1 MSENQP
7 NGSKSSEAT
16 VMLGGS
22 SAPAPVPP
30 VVVAPSGDKTVMA
43 VGKVDLVQVPAPSA
57 VPGAPPAAPIPP
69 PAPPPVVSGSGEK
82 TVMAVGSGGAFDPIP
97 TVSAPGGAPPP
108 SSSGA
113 APTLEIAKPKLEPPP
128 PSKSGSDAR
137 TAIAAGSGAGLAQG
151 TKPTPKTEVSEVTGQ
166 WGPGAMPR
174 AGAMINQY
182 ELIRELGAGGMGTVF
197 LARDTKLGRKTA
209 IKILNSNHPELTQR
223 FIVEARATARC
234 SHENIVIIYEV
245 GEFNAQP
252 YMVLEFLQG
261 SVLTDLVHGGKR
273 LPPGRAVELMVPV
286 CRALAVAHEQGIVH
300 RDLKPDNIFVTETG
314 TVKVLDFGIAKVK
327 EHSEKAPPSSPP
339 VQAPGQG
346 GAMRLPTAAELGENT
361 NTNLTRQGVIMGT
374 MKYMSPEQW
383 GIGVEIDHRTDI
395 WAVGVILFR
404 LLAGKHPLAPL
415 QGNQLVV
422 TAMLDKPMPRLKEA
436 VSDVPQGLCDI
447 VDRCLMK
454 NKEERYKDA
463 KDLTKALEAY
473 LPGRMSS
480 MQLAL
485 DESPYTGL
493 SSFQESDAHRFFGRS
508 REIAAAVP
516 KLRDRAMMAVLGP
529 SGVGKSSFV
538 RAGLVPALKSSGEN
552 WECQVIR
559 PGRSP
564 MAALAA
570 MVGPMLGTTTSS
582 LNEELSEQAALA
594 QRLVREPGYVGQAL
608 RAKAK
613 RTGTKIMIFV
623 DQFEELYT
631 LVSDPAE
638 RMAFTQCLAGAADD
652 AASPV
657 RITFSMRSDFLDRVG
672 EDPQFLHEVMQSLF
686 FLTPPNRDG
695 LRDAL
700 VQPAQ
705 MAGYE
710 FESPQMVEEMLSY
723 LESTSG
729 ALPLMQFAA
738 TKLWDSRD
746 TVRKLLTHSAYQAM
760 GGIAGALASHA
771 DSVLAEL
778 APSAQNLTRQV
789 FLRLI
794 TPERTRAVVSLA
806 ELAELA
812 PGTHDVERLVEHLT
826 AARLLVSQT
835 AADGSTQGST
845 AEIVHESLVHSWP
858 TLRRW
863 LDETQEDSAFLE
875 QLRNASKQ
883 WASRGKPSGLLWR
896 GDTADEA
903 IRWAKRHTGTLPET
917 QRAFLAAVINESTR
931 ADRRKRAIVVGVV
944 AFLTLLL
951 VAAGGAAVKFKAQD
965 AKSRKLM
972 VAARESEKKAKESE
986 KKAKASESEAKT
998 ALTKQIEA
1006 EKEREKARRDVER
1019 GQAQLG
1025 MTLQELEGAYASL
1038 QVEKAQAEAARDN
1051 AKAAQVAAERSA
1063 AEALAQKKIADEERS
1078 KAEVARAETAK
1089 LLEQEKA
1096 RAKKLADQLGSPM
1109 IETLKGTEGLN

>member
-7 NGSKSSEAT
+7 NGSNSSEAT
-16 VMLGGS
+16 VMLGGPA
-22 SAPAPVPP
+22 APAPVVPQVIQAPP
-30 VVVAPSGDKTVMA
+30 TSEKTVMA
-43 VGKVDLVQVPAPSA
+43 VGKIDLATPAPAGFPS
-57 VPGAPPAAPIPP
+57 PL
-69 PAPPPVVSGSGEK
+69 PAPVPQVISGSSER
-82 TVMAVGSGGAFDPIP
+82 TVMAVGGAFDPIP

-108 SSSGA
+108 GGSA
-113 APTLEIAKPKLEPPP
+113 TLEIARPRPEAPPAGGKAP
-128 PSKSGSDAR
+128 SDAR
-137 TAIAAGSGAGLAQG
+137 TVAGGSSPALAQG
-151 TKPTPKTEVSEVTGQ
+151 TKPTPKTEVSEVTGL
-166 WGPGAMPR
+166 WGPGNQPKP
-174 AGAMINQY
+174 GALINQY
-182 ELIRELGAGGMGTVF
+182 ELIRELGAGGMGTVY
-197 LARDTKLGRKTA
+197 LARDTKLGRKVA

-245 GEFNAQP
+245 GEFANQP

-273 LPPGRAVELMVPV
+273 LPAGRAVELMIPV
-286 CRALAVAHEQGIVH
+286 VRALAVAHDHGIVH

-314 TVKVLDFGIAKVK
+314 TVKVLDFGIAKVRD
-327 EHSEKAPPSSPP
+327 HSEKAPPS
-339 VQAPGQG
+339 VAPTPAAPQQ
-346 GAMRLPTAAELGENT
+346 MRLPTAAELGEHT

-383 GIGVEIDHRTDI
+383 GIGVEIDNRTDI
-395 WAVGVILFR
+395 WAVGVIMFR

-447 VDRCLMK
+447 VDKCLMK
-454 NKEERYKDA
+454 NKEERFKDA
-463 KDLTKALEAY
+463 KELLKALEVY
-473 LPGRMSS
+473 LPGR
-480 MQLAL
+480 LASL
-485 DESPYTGL
+485 NLAVDESPYTGL

-508 REIAAAVP
+508 REIAAALP
-516 KLRDRAMMAVLGP
+516 KVRDHAMMAVLGP

-538 RAGLVPALKSSGEN
+538 RAGLVPALKSSGET
-552 WECQVIR
+552 WETIVIR
-559 PGRSP
+559 PGRNP
-564 MAALAA
+564 MAALAS
-570 MVGPMLGTTTSS
+570 MVAPMLGNTTNT
-582 LNEELSEQAALA
+582 LNDDIREQAELA
-594 QRLVREPGYVGQAL
+594 QRLMREPGHVGQVL
-608 RAKAK
+608 RTRAK
-613 RTGTKIMIFV
+613 RTGTKIMVFI

-631 LVSDPAE
+631 LVADQAE
-638 RMAFTQCLAGAADD
+638 RYAFTQCIAGAADD
-652 AASPV
+652 PASPV
-657 RITFSMRSDFLDRVG
+657 RIAMSMRSDFLDRVG
-672 EDPQFLHEVMQSLF
+672 EDPQFLHEVMQGLF

-710 FESPQMVEEMLSY
+710 YENPAMVEEMLTY

-738 TKLWDSRD
+738 TKLWDNRD
-746 TVRKLLTHSAYQAM
+746 TARKLLTYSAYQAM

-778 APSAQNLTRQV
+778 APPSQQLTRQL

-794 TPERTRAVVSLA
+794 TPERTRAVVSLS
-806 ELAELA
+806 ELAEMS

-835 AADGSTQGST
+835 AADGSAQGST

-858 TLRRW
+858 ALRRW
-863 LDETQEDSAFLE
+863 LDETQEDSAFLD

-883 WASRGKPSGLLWR
+883 WATRGKSSGLLWR

-931 ADRRKRAIVVGVV
+931 ADRRRRSIVIGVV

-951 VAAGGAAVKFKAQD
+951 VAAAGALFTIRKSEKVA
-965 AKSRKLM
+965 AKNAIEARSAM
-972 VAARESEKKAKESE
+972 VAAKKSEKDAKEALN
-986 KKAKASESEAKT
+986 KAVAAEEARKVEEAKT
-998 ALTKQIEA
+998 KAADIKVARIGAQQEMTLEELEASNANLEIALVEATEASKKAQLAKEAA
-1006 EKEREKARRDVER
+1006 EKSEAAALIAKKE
-1019 GQAQLG
+1019 
-1025 MTLQELEGAYASL
+1025 
-1038 QVEKAQAEAARDN
+1038 AEAAT
-1051 AKAAQVAAERSA
+1051 
-1063 AEALAQKKIADEERS
+1063 AEAKRAQADLDRELAK
-1078 KAEVARAETAK
+1078 
-1089 LLEQEKA
+1089 EKA
-1096 RAKKLADQLGSPM
+1096 RAAKFEKQLGSPM

>member
-1 MSENQP
+1 
-7 NGSKSSEAT
+7 
-16 VMLGGS
+16 MLGGS
-22 SAPAPVPP
+22 GSPAPVPP
-30 VVVAPSGDKTVMA
+30 VVVAPVPPVVVAPSSEKTVMA
-43 VGKVDLVQVPAPSA
+43 VGKIDLIQAPAP
-57 VPGAPPAAPIPP
+57 AAGPPP
-69 PAPPPVVSGSGEK
+69 PALSPSPPLAAPVPPVVSGSNEK

-97 TVSAPGGAPPP
+97 TVAAPGAPPP
-108 SSSGA
+108 PGGTA
-113 APTLEIAKPKLEPPP
+113 TVELARPKADGG
-128 PSKSGSDAR
+128 KAGSDAR
-137 TAIAAGSGAGLAQG
+137 TAIATGQSTPPLAQG
-151 TKPTPKTEVSEVTGQ
+151 TKPTPKTEVSEVTGL
-166 WGPGAMPR
+166 WGPGQGPR
-174 AGAMINQY
+174 PGVTINQY

-197 LARDTKLGRKTA
+197 LARDTKLGRKVA

-245 GEFNAQP
+245 GEYASQP

-261 SVLTDLVHGGKR
+261 SVLTELVHGGKR
-273 LPPGRAVELMVPV
+273 LPAGRAVELMVPV

-314 TVKVLDFGIAKVK
+314 TVKVLDFGIAKVRD
-327 EHSEKAPPSSPP
+327 HSEKAPVAAPS
-339 VQAPGQG
+339 APQGQV
-346 GAMRLPTAAELGENT
+346 RLPTAAELGENT

-422 TAMLDKPMPRLKEA
+422 TAMLDKPMPKLKEA

-454 NKEERYKDA
+454 HKEERYKDA
-463 KDLTKALEAY
+463 KELLKALEAY
-473 LPGRMSS
+473 LPGRMASL
-480 MQLAL
+480 QLAI

-493 SSFQESDAHRFFGRS
+493 SSFQESDANRFFGRS

-516 KLRDRAMMAVLGP
+516 KLRDHAMMAVLGP

-538 RAGLVPALKSSGEN
+538 RAGLVPALKASGEQ
-552 WECQVIR
+552 WETLVIR
-559 PGRSP
+559 PGRNP

-570 MVGPMLGTTTSS
+570 LVAPMLGSTTASV
-582 LNEELSEQAALA
+582 NDELSEQAALA
-594 QRLVREPGYVGQAL
+594 QRLMREPGYVGQAL
-608 RAKAK
+608 RTRAK
-613 RTGTKIMIFV
+613 RTGTKIMIFI

-631 LVSDPAE
+631 LVPDPAE

-657 RITFSMRSDFLDRVG
+657 RIAMSMRSDFLDRVG

-710 FESPQMVEEMLSY
+710 FESPQMVEEMLTY

-738 TKLWDSRD
+738 TKLWDNRD
-746 TVRKLLTHSAYQAM
+746 TVRKMLTYAAYQSM

-778 APSAQNLTRQV
+778 APPSQNLTRQL

-794 TPERTRAVVSLA
+794 TPERTRAIVSLA
-806 ELAELA
+806 ELGELA

-845 AEIVHESLVHSWP
+845 AEIVHESLIHSWP
-858 TLRRW
+858 ALRRW
-863 LDETQEDSAFLE
+863 LDETQEDSAFLD

-883 WASRGKPSGLLWR
+883 WASRGRPSGLLWR

-917 QRAFLAAVINESTR
+917 QRAFLAAVITESTR
-931 ADRRKRAIVVGVV
+931 AERRRRAIVVSVV
-944 AFLTLLL
+944 AFLTLLV
-951 VAAGGAAVKFKAQD
+951 VASAGAAVKFQGQNKKNHRLMIAAVESDQ
-965 AKSRKLM
+965 KS
-972 VAARESEKKAKESE
+972 KK
-986 KKAKASESEAKT
+986 
-998 ALTKQIEA
+998 A
-1006 EKEREKARRDVER
+1006 EKEAKDALKAALDADEARKAEEEKKKKAERDVAR

-1025 MTLQELEGAYASL
+1025 MTMKELEDANGNLTVALAEATESRD
-1038 QVEKAQAEAARDN
+1038 KAKAAQEAAEAARQAAEVEKQKAVAAQAAAEK
-1051 AKAAQVAAERSA
+1051 AKAETQV
-1063 AEALAQKKIADEERS
+1063 
-1078 KAEVARAETAK
+1078 
-1089 LLEQEKA
+1089 LLDKEQE
-1096 RAKKLADQLGSPM
+1096 RAKKLEAQLGGGQI
-1109 IETLKGTEGLN
+1109 IETLKGTTEGLN

>member
-1 MSENQP
+1 
-7 NGSKSSEAT
+7 
-16 VMLGGS
+16 MLGGS

-30 VVVAPSGDKTVMA
+30 VVVAPTSDKTVMA
-43 VGKVDLVQVPAPSA
+43 IGKIDLVPAAP
-57 VPGAPPAAPIPP
+57 PPAAPLASGSSQPLVP
-69 PAPPPVVSGSGEK
+69 PATPSLTPPLPVSVPAVVSGSSEK
-82 TVMAVGSGGAFDPIP
+82 TVMAGGAFEPIP
-97 TVSAPGGAPPP
+97 TVAAPGAPPP
-108 SSSGA
+108 PPGSGSSGGA
-113 APTLEIAKPKLEPPP
+113 TPTIEIARPRAEPA
-128 PSKSGSDAR
+128 KSGSDAR
-137 TAIAAGSGAGLAQG
+137 TAIASGGGALAQG
-151 TKPTPKTEVSEVTGQ
+151 TKPTPKTEVSEVTGL
-166 WGPGAMPR
+166 WGPGQGPR
-174 AGAMINQY
+174 PGVIINQY
-182 ELIRELGAGGMGTVF
+182 ELIRELGAGGMGTVY
-197 LARDTKLGRKTA
+197 LARDTKLGRKVA

-245 GEFNAQP
+245 GEYANQP

-273 LPPGRAVELMVPV
+273 LPAGRAVELMVPV

-314 TVKVLDFGIAKVK
+314 TVKVLDFGIAKVRD
-327 EHSEKAPPSSPP
+327 HSEPKAPSSAPSATPAQ
-339 VQAPGQG
+339 V
-346 GAMRLPTAAELGENT
+346 RLPTAAELGENT

-395 WAVGVILFR
+395 WAVGVIMFR

-454 NKEERYKDA
+454 NKEERFKDA
-463 KDLTKALEAY
+463 RELLKALEAY
-473 LPGRMSS
+473 LPGRLANL
-480 MQLAL
+480 QLAV

-516 KLRDRAMMAVLGP
+516 KLRDHAMMAVLGP

-552 WECQVIR
+552 WETIVIR
-559 PGRSP
+559 PGRNP

-570 MVGPMLGTTTSS
+570 MVGPMLGNTTNT
-582 LNEELSEQAALA
+582 LNDDLREQSELAA
-594 QRLVREPGYVGQAL
+594 RLMREPGHVGQVL
-608 RAKAK
+608 RTRAK
-613 RTGTKIMIFV
+613 RTGTKIMVFI

-631 LVSDPAE
+631 LVADPAE
-638 RMAFTQCLAGAADD
+638 RFAFTQCIAGAADD
-652 AASPV
+652 PASPV
-657 RITFSMRSDFLDRVG
+657 RISMSMRSDFLDRVG
-672 EDPQFLHEVMQSLF
+672 EDPQFLHEVMQGLF

-705 MAGYE
+705 MAGFEYE
-710 FESPQMVEEMLSY
+710 TPAMVEEMLTY

-738 TKLWDSRD
+738 TKLWDNRD
-746 TVRKLLTHSAYQAM
+746 TVRKLLTYNAYQAM

-778 APSAQNLTRQV
+778 APPSQQLTRQL

-806 ELAELA
+806 ELAEMS

-835 AADGSTQGST
+835 AADGSAQGST
-845 AEIVHESLVHSWP
+845 AEIVHESLIHSWP
-858 TLRRW
+858 SLRRW
-863 LDETQEDSAFLE
+863 LDETQEDSAFLD

-883 WASRGKPSGLLWR
+883 WATRGKPSGLLWR

-931 ADRRKRAIVVGVV
+931 ADRRKRSIVIGVV
-944 AFLTLLL
+944 AFLSL
-951 VAAGGAAVKFKAQD
+951 VVVAISGFAFKSVKAEKTA
-965 AKSRKLM
+965 AKSAVQARSAML
-972 VAARESEKKAKESE
+972 AAKKSEKEAKDALTVATEAEARRKAEEAKTKVAERDKDRATVQRDMTMAELEASNANLQIALSEATESRD
-986 KKAKASESEAKT
+986 KAKAAKEA
-998 ALTKQIEA
+998 A
-1006 EKEREKARRDVER
+1006 EKSEQAAIVAKKAAEAAEADARR
-1019 GQAQLG
+1019 
-1025 MTLQELEGAYASL
+1025 
-1038 QVEKAQAEAARDN
+1038 AQAETDRLL
-1051 AKAAQVAAERSA
+1051 
-1063 AEALAQKKIADEERS
+1063 AEA
-1078 KAEVARAETAK
+1078 
-1089 LLEQEKA
+1089 KA
-1096 RAKKLADQLGSPM
+1096 RAKKLEDQLGSKM